1 MVAPP
6 IPNFTPRPCSMDQ
19 VISEIHMM
27 FSLNIKLEYSGFNN
41 AYGKWVYKQHK
52 VKIKVGDPW
61 PGFPVEQKKIVTET
75 RSKFS
80 KYIEGDDSALTATQE
95 HLIYG
100 DTMTCTCNM
109 KIWGK
114 AGDPEGLSF
123 SLIDSPEL
131 KRIKYSKSEVLN
143 LELVAENVQNSVVIC
158 DANRKVQYVNPGF
171 VRLTGYTFEE
181 VKGRSLS
188 FLQGPDTDPEHVEL
202 MNKALRAQVFFS
214 IEIKNYRKSGEPF
227 WSEIYI
233 TPYFDQHGKLS
244 KFIGIQTDISKRK
257 EYERLIQKNES
268 QYWAILNSLHEG
280 IVVQSLNDTIIIA
293 NDSASKILGLT
304 REQILGKDSFDPRW
318 KGLYMDGTEI
328 KAEDYPSMTTLRTG
342 KPVTNF
348 LMNIHVGDEKRRI
361 ISINAEP
368 VEDENGE
375 AFGVVAS
382 FLDVTQQ
389 FETQQELKDSE
400 ERYRLLVE
408 NAPVGILLHID
419 GKIKIRNSYAA
430 RILEED
436 GTSLINKPFLDIVHP
451 DYRAVVSARY
461 EKLAKG
467 KKKSLEI
474 LEEKLITLKG
484 KELIVMKSGIPVS
497 YKGSSA
503 FLTVFSDITRIREAE
518 DLVKANQQIISNLA
532 NSIPG
537 VLLEYKLNPDGT
549 DEMPYISERVL
560 DLYGVESQSAMENVG
575 SVWDI
580 IYPEDIPDMKKSIQ
594 ESAEN
599 LTFWNHICRVNTKTG
614 DLRWVNG
621 RGFPRKEYDGSIIW
635 DTLILDITELKETQ
649 LQLEEINRQLEV
661 AVEAAGL
668 GIWTYDLNQGKYVGN
683 ETIYKMYNLSRQ
695 QVEKNP
701 DSWMSRIHPE
711 DLEKTVKAIENLQ
724 IDSGINSTK
733 FRLVPS
739 PGSLRY
745 IQGYGAPLQGEAG
758 EITKLIGVEMD
769 ISDFVTKEKEL
780 EKALKQKDTLLK
792 ELHHRIKNNLNLIS
806 SLLYFKSKS
815 TENQALQDYIKE
827 TKTRINTIAKTHDQL
842 LRLEEFDQLDV
853 KDYLEDLI
861 INLIASYTT
870 DGSHFPLNLKL
881 ESQKLSVDK
890 ILVLGL
896 LTNEIILN
904 TIKYAYEPGKGG
916 PIFVTLKKVKKSIR
930 LTIYDQGKGIDTKK
944 NKGKQGVTSGI
955 DLIDLL
961 VKQLN
966 GSMTKYTLK
975 GVKYTIEFLPDDK

>member
-1 MVAPP
+1 M
-6 IPNFTPRPCSMDQ
+6 NR

-27 FSLNIKLEYSGFNN
+27 FSLNVQLEYSGFNR
-41 AYGKWVYKQHK
+41 AYEKWVYDEHK
-52 VKIKVGDPW
+52 IKIKVGDPW
-61 PGFPVEQKKIVTET
+61 PGFPVEQKKIVKET
-75 RSKFS
+75 RSNFS
-80 KYIEGDDSALTATQE
+80 KYIKGDDSALTATQE

-109 KIWGK
+109 RIWDKSGEV
-114 AGDPEGLSF
+114 AGLSF

-131 KRIKYSKSEVLN
+131 RRISYSKSEVLN
-143 LELVAENVQNSVVIC
+143 LELVAENVQNSVVIT
-158 DANRKVQYVNPGF
+158 DAKRKVQYVNPGF
-171 VRLTGYTFEE
+171 VKLTGYTFDE
-181 VKGRSLS
+181 VKGKSLS
-188 FLQGPDTDPEHVEL
+188 FLQGPDTDPDHVAQ
-202 MNKALRAQVFFS
+202 MNKALKDQVPFS
-214 IEIKNYRKSGEPF
+214 IDILNYKKSGESY

-257 EYERLIQKNES
+257 EYERLLSKNES
-268 QYWAILNSLHEG
+268 QYWAVINSLHEG
-280 IVVQSLNDTIIIA
+280 LVVQSLDNNIIIA
-293 NDSASKILGLT
+293 NNSAGKILGLT
-304 REQILGKDSFDPRW
+304 RKQLLGKDSYDPRW
-318 KGLYMDGTEI
+318 KALNMDGSEL
-328 KAEDYPSMTTLRTG
+328 KGEDHPSMVTMRTG

-348 LMNIHVGDEKRRI
+348 LMNVHIGSEKRRI
-361 ISINAEP
+361 ISINTES
-368 VEDENGE
+368 VKDENGE
-375 AFGVVAS
+375 IFGVVAS
-382 FLDVTQQ
+382 FMDVTKQI
-389 FETQQELKDSE
+389 ETQRELKDSE
-400 ERYRLLVE
+400 ERYKLLVE
-408 NAPVGILLHID
+408 NAPVGILLHVD

-430 RILEED
+430 KILEED
-436 GTSLINKPFLDIVHP
+436 GVRLIDRPFLDIVHP

-467 KKKSLEI
+467 KKKTLEI
-474 LEEKLITLKG
+474 LEERLITLKG

-560 DLYGVESQSAMENVG
+560 DLYGVKSQSAMENIG

-580 IYPEDIPDMKKSIQ
+580 IYPEDIPDMRKSIQ
-594 ESAEN
+594 ESANN

-621 RGFPRKEYDGSIIW
+621 RGFPRKESDGSIIW

-649 LQLEEINRQLEV
+649 LQLEELNRQLEIAV
-661 AVEAAGL
+661 AAAGL
-668 GIWTYDLNQGKYVGN
+668 GIWTYDLNQGRYVGN
-683 ETIYKMYNLSRQ
+683 ETIYNMYNLSRK

-711 DLEKTVKAIENLQ
+711 DLEKTIKAIENLQ

-733 FRLVPS
+733 FRLIPS
-739 PGSLRY
+739 EGSLKY
-745 IQGYGAPLQGEAG
+745 IQGYGAPLQDEAG

-769 ISDFVTKEKEL
+769 ITDFVTKEKEL
-780 EKALKQKDTLLK
+780 EKALEQKDTLLK

-815 TENQALQDYIKE
+815 TENPALQDYIKE

-842 LRLEEFDQLDV
+842 LKLEEFDRLDV
-853 KDYLEDLI
+853 KYYLEDLI
-861 INLIASYTT
+861 VNLIATYTT
-870 DGSHFPLNLKL
+870 DGSSFPLTLNL
-881 ESQKLSVDK
+881 ESHKLSVDK

-904 TIKYAYEPGKGG
+904 AIKYAYKQGTGG
-916 PIFVTLKKVKKSIR
+916 PIFVTLKRKKKLMQ
-930 LTIYDQGKGIDTKK
+930 LTIYDKGKGITEKQ
-944 NKGKQGVTSGI
+944 KGKKEATSGV
-955 DLIDLL
+955 DLINLL
-961 VKQLN
+961 VQQLYGTMEKNTQN
-966 GSMTKYTLK
+966 GFKYI
-975 GVKYTIEFLPDDK
+975 IEFSPEDQVK

>member
-1 MVAPP
+1 
-6 IPNFTPRPCSMDQ
+6 MDQ
-19 VISEIHMM
+19 VIPEIHMM
-27 FSLNIKLEYSGFNN
+27 FSLNVQLEYSGFNN
-41 AYGKWVYKQHK
+41 AYGKWVYNQHK
-52 VKIKVGDPW
+52 VKIKVGDAW
-61 PGFPVEQKKIVTET
+61 PGFPVDHDTVIEET
-75 RSKFS
+75 KAKFL
-80 KYIEGDDSALTATQE
+80 KYLQGDDGALVDTQE

-100 DTMTCTCNM
+100 NTMTCTCNM

-171 VRLTGYTFEE
+171 VKLTGYTFEE

-188 FLQGPDTDPEHVEL
+188 FLQGPDTDPDHVAQ
-202 MNKALRAQVFFS
+202 MNKALKDQVYFS
-214 IEIKNYRKSGEPF
+214 IEIKNYRKSGEPY

-233 TPYFDQHGKLS
+233 TPYFDQHGKLA

-257 EYERLIQKNES
+257 EYERLVQKNES

-436 GTSLINKPFLDIVHP
+436 GTSLIDKPFLDIVHP
-451 DYRAVVSARY
+451 DDQAIVSARY

-467 KKKSLEI
+467 KIKTLEL

-497 YKGSSA
+497 YKGSAA
-503 FLTVFSDITRIREAE
+503 FLTVFSDITRIKEAE
-518 DLVKANQQIISNLA
+518 NLMKAHKEKISNIA

-537 VLLEYKLNPDGT
+537 VVLEYKLNSDGT
-549 DEMPYISERVL
+549 DELPFISDRVL
-560 DLYGVESQSAMENVG
+560 DLYGISKEEAVG
-575 SVWDI
+575 NIVHVWDI
-580 IYPEDIPDMKKSIQ
+580 IHPDDAPKMHKSIMN
-594 ESAEN
+594 SARD
-599 LTFWNHICRVNTKTG
+599 LTFWDHICRVKTKSG
-614 DLRWVNG
+614 EIKWING
-621 RGFPRKEYDGSIIW
+621 RGFPQKHDDGSI
-635 DTLILDITELKETQ
+635 T
-649 LQLEEINRQLEV
+649 
-661 AVEAAGL
+661 
-668 GIWTYDLNQGKYVGN
+668 
-683 ETIYKMYNLSRQ
+683 
-695 QVEKNP
+695 
-701 DSWMSRIHPE
+701 
-711 DLEKTVKAIENLQ
+711 
-724 IDSGINSTK
+724 
-733 FRLVPS
+733 
-739 PGSLRY
+739 
-745 IQGYGAPLQGEAG
+745 
-758 EITKLIGVEMD
+758 
-769 ISDFVTKEKEL
+769 
-780 EKALKQKDTLLK
+780 
-792 ELHHRIKNNLNLIS
+792 
-806 SLLYFKSKS
+806 
-815 TENQALQDYIKE
+815 
-827 TKTRINTIAKTHDQL
+827 
-842 LRLEEFDQLDV
+842 
-853 KDYLEDLI
+853 
-861 INLIASYTT
+861 
-870 DGSHFPLNLKL
+870 
-881 ESQKLSVDK
+881 
-890 ILVLGL
+890 
-896 LTNEIILN
+896 
-904 TIKYAYEPGKGG
+904 
-916 PIFVTLKKVKKSIR
+916 
-930 LTIYDQGKGIDTKK
+930 
-944 NKGKQGVTSGI
+944 
-955 DLIDLL
+955 
-961 VKQLN
+961 
-966 GSMTKYTLK
+966 
-975 GVKYTIEFLPDDK
+975 